1 MNQEK
6 KAYVFFA
13 PGFEEI
19 EAITPVDILKRG
31 GVKVS
36 MISIT
41 DELKVKGAHNI
52 EIICDSLI
60 KDMDENILPDA
71 IIMPGGMPGA
81 TNLANCKKLEEF
93 AKKCFNEKKLV
104 CAICASPAIVFG
116 TFGLLKN
123 KNWTCYPDM
132 ENNAPEADV
141 KNWNTN
147 PVVVDINLITSRGPG
162 TAAAFSYTILQE
174 LGLSEKSAA
183 LQKGMLFI

>member
-1 MNQEK
+1 MNQVK

-60 KDMDENILPDA
+60 EDMDENILPDA
-71 IIMPGGMPGA
+71 IIMPGGIPGA

-141 KNWNTN
+141 QNWNTN
-147 PVVVDINLITSRGPG
+147 PVVVDTNLITSRGPG
-162 TAAAFSYTILQE
+162 TTAAFSYTILQE
-174 LGLSEKSAA
+174 LDLSEKSAA